1 MTIPNLGK
9 RISLAITTVVCVTAM
24 SGAQAAEYPE
34 KPITVV
40 VPYSPGGG
48 VDIVTRIVTK
58 AMSDDLKQPVIVDN
72 RPGGG
77 TNIGMGYAARGKP
90 DGYTLYMASNTLT
103 TNKALYSNLD
113 FDPATAF
120 TPIGKIGDAPLVVV
134 VTKDSPFKTLGD
146 LVEYGKQHSGELT
159 FGTAGTGSSGHMA
172 SELLLRKGGFKA
184 LHVPYKGGSP
194 AITDL
199 LGGRLSFMA
208 INPLEVIS
216 HIKSGS
222 LRPLAVLNS
231 KPTVLL
237 PDLTTA
243 EKAGV
248 PDVDATVWW
257 GLVAPAG
264 TPDVAISKLNSALNN
279 ALKKEEII
287 QSLAKLGAT
296 PGGGT
301 PAQFDAFIK
310 KDAASMAEL
319 VKSANIKVD

>member
-1 MTIPNLGK
+1 MTTPNLSK
-9 RISLAITTVVCVTAM
+9 RISLAITTALCVTAAP
-24 SGAQAAEYPE
+24 GAQAAEYPE

-58 AMSDDLKQPVIVDN
+58 AMTEDLKQPIIVDN

-77 TNIGMGYAARGKP
+77 TNIGMGYAARAKP

-113 FDPATAF
+113 FDPSTAF
-120 TPIGKIGDAPLVVV
+120 APIGKIGDAPLVVV
-134 VTKDSPFKTLGD
+134 VTKDSPFNTLGD

-243 EKAGV
+243 EQAGV
-248 PDVDATVWW
+248 RDVDATVWW

-264 TPDVAISKLNSALNN
+264 TPDAAIQKLNGALNN

-296 PGGGT
+296 PAGGT
-301 PAQFDAFIK
+301 PAAFDAFLK

>member
-1 MTIPNLGK
+1 MNLPNLSK
-9 RISLAITTVVCVTAM
+9 RVTLTIATMFCATGMTSAI
-24 SGAQAAEYPE
+24 AAGQYPE
-34 KPITVV
+34 KPITIV

-58 AMSDDLKQPVIVDN
+58 AMSDELKQPIIVDN

-77 TNIGMGYAARGKP
+77 TNIGMGYAARAKP

-120 TPIGKIGDAPLVVV
+120 APIGKIGDASLIVV
-134 VTKDSPFKTLGD
+134 VTRNAPFKTLGE
-146 LVEYGKQHSGELT
+146 LVEYGKQHSGELS

-172 SELLLRKGGFKA
+172 SELLLRKGGFQA
-184 LHVPYKGGSP
+184 LHVPYKGGSQ

-216 HIKSGS
+216 HIKSGA
-222 LRPLAVLNS
+222 LRALAVLND
-231 KPTVLL
+231 KPE
-237 PDLTTA
+237 LTTA

-248 PDVDATVWW
+248 HAANATVWW
-257 GLVAPAG
+257 GLVAPTG
-264 TPDVAISKLNSALNN
+264 TPDGAIQKLNGALNN
-279 ALKKEEII
+279 ALKKEDII

-296 PGGGT
+296 PAGGT
-301 PAQFDAFIK
+301 PAQFGDFLK

>member
-1 MTIPNLGK
+1 MTYSNPGR
-9 RISLAITTVVCVTAM
+9 RITLALAATALFTGATTAV
-24 SGAQAAEYPE
+24 AADYPDH
-34 KPITVV
+34 PITVV

-58 AMSDDLKQPVIVDN
+58 AMSDELKQPIIVDN

-77 TNIGMGYAARGKP
+77 TNIGMAYAARAKP

-103 TNKALYSNLD
+103 TNKALYAKLD

-120 TPIGKIGDAPLVVV
+120 APIGKIGDAPLVVV
-134 VTKDSPFKTLGD
+134 VTKDAPYKTLGE
-146 LVEYGKQHSGELT
+146 LVDYGKQHAGELT

-172 SELLLRKGGFKA
+172 SELLLRKAGFKA
-184 LHVPYKGGSP
+184 LHVPYKGGAP

-216 HIKSGS
+216 HIKSGA
-222 LRPLAVLNS
+222 LRPLAVLSS

-248 PDVDATVWW
+248 QGADATVWW

-264 TPDVAISKLNSALNN
+264 TPDAAVQKLNSALNN
-279 ALKKEEII
+279 ALKKDDII

-296 PGGGT
+296 PAGGT

-310 KDAASMAEL
+310 KDSASMADL
-319 VKSANIKVD
+319 VKSAGIKVD

>member
-1 MTIPNLGK
+1 MFQYTLGK
-9 RISLAITTVVCVTAM
+9 RISLAISIAVGLTGMTGVH
-24 SGAQAAEYPE
+24 AADYPD

-58 AMSDDLKQPVIVDN
+58 AMSDDLKQPIIVDN

-77 TNIGMGYAARGKP
+77 TNIGMSYAARAKA

-134 VTKDSPFKTLGD
+134 VTKDSPFKSLGD
-146 LVEYGKQHSGELT
+146 LVQYGKEHSGDLT

-172 SELLLRKGGFKA
+172 SELLLRRGGFKA
-184 LHVPYKGGSP
+184 LHVPYKGGAP

-216 HIKSGS
+216 HIKSGA
-222 LRPLAVLNS
+222 LRPLAVLND

-243 EKAGV
+243 AKAGV
-248 PDVDATVWW
+248 QDVNATVWW
-257 GLVAPAG
+257 GLVAPAN
-264 TPDVAISKLNSALNN
+264 TPDAAVHKLNHALNN
-279 ALKKEEII
+279 ALKKDDII

-296 PGGGT
+296 PAGGT
-301 PAQFDAFIK
+301 PAEFDAFLK

>member
-1 MTIPNLGK
+1 MNILKLHKP
-9 RISLAITTVVCVTAM
+9 ISLAITTAFCLTAM
-24 SGAQAAEYPE
+24 AAASAAEYPE
-34 KPITVV
+34 RPITVV

-58 AMSDDLKQPVIVDN
+58 AMSDDLKQPIIVDN

-77 TNIGMGYAARGKP
+77 TNIGMGYAAKAKP

-103 TNKALYSNLD
+103 TNKALYSNLG

-120 TPIGKIGDAPLVVV
+120 TPIGKVGDAPLVVV
-134 VTKDSPFKTLGD
+134 VTKDSEFTTLGD
-146 LVEYGKQHSGELT
+146 LVEYGKAHSGELT

-222 LRPLAVLNS
+222 LRPLAVLS
-231 KPTVLL
+231 DKPTVLL

-248 PDVDATVWW
+248 KDVDATVWW

-264 TPDVAISKLNSALNN
+264 TPDAAVEKLNTSLNN
-279 ALKKEEII
+279 ALKKDEII

-296 PGGGT
+296 PAGGT
-301 PAQFDAFIK
+301 PAEFDDFLK
-310 KDAASMAEL
+310 KDTASMTDL